1 MGIKKTVIF
10 YDSKLF
16 MPPKVGNYS
25 TTDNWKRVSS
35 EFDPY
40 APVSKLPAVPVEMED
55 FWISPLY
62 FCIRNLI
69 PFWVPGN

>member
-1 MGIKKTVIF
+1 
-10 YDSKLF
+10 

-35 EFDPY
+35 ESDPY